1 MRLDMGCETTD
12 EGICLMFNQNITA
25 RTRKNLFLPE
35 LAQISK
41 RLRLLLPTRMRSW
54 TLLAVHFGSLTPL
67 VVIIWDF
74 WHDELTVNP
83 IQEATLLTGWY
94 ALILLILSLACTPL
108 NTFLGWR
115 WVIPLRKWLGLYA
128 FMYAAVHFLIFTV
141 LDYGLDLSLIWA
153 ELAEKRFV
161 LVGFAAF
168 LILIPLA
175 ITSTKGWMRRLGKK
189 WKRLHYGV
197 YLAAILVI
205 VHFVWLVKADIR
217 RPLLY
222 GAVVALLLA
231 FRLPPVRRWIAKL
244 RR

>member
-1 MRLDMGCETTD
+1 MIDSMRLDMGCETTD

-54 TLLAVHFGSLTPL
+54 TLLVVHFGSLTPL

-94 ALILLILSLACTPL
+94 ALVLLILSLACTPL

-168 LILIPLA
+168 LILIPNFL
-175 ITSTKGWMRRLGKK
+175 IPKE
-189 WKRLHYGV
+189 
-197 YLAAILVI
+197 
-205 VHFVWLVKADIR
+205 
-217 RPLLY
+217 
-222 GAVVALLLA
+222 
-231 FRLPPVRRWIAKL
+231 
-244 RR
+244 